1 MSPDEF
7 QRQLE
12 IVSTYNGVP
21 FGRVQLLFQEE
32 EKHEVAMLQFH
43 GHMALSDAF
52 KCVFLEATELL
63 NTVSRPKIKRPLTEF
78 YGLYSARVAHNFQS
92 LCGAERVA
100 IRGYPLLAYTSL
112 RNVFDN
118 LLLSSAAM
126 QRLTDFY
133 AIEGLERDEPFDRVK
148 AAKLRKTT
156 EFSVRRHMTGQQ
168 SGLSADVIDE
178 LKKWDALFD
187 IETHGARLSL
197 SGALGW
203 LKGTEPLPVLPRFNE
218 QHLAVFM
225 NRYSEVAWMAH
236 RLLPLLQP
244 PDVPLPG
251 EWREKW
257 RVVDA
262 SFQIMVGSLTEQ
274 LGKKIGSA
282 ILEFVDAKFPFDADS
297 TFPL

>member
-12 IVSTYNGVP
+12 TISTYNGVP
-21 FGRVQLLFQEE
+21 YGRVQLLFEEE
-32 EKHEVAMLQFH
+32 EKHERAMLQFH

-52 KCVFLEATELL
+52 KCVFLEAVELL
-63 NTVSRPKIKRPLTEF
+63 NTASQPKVTRPLSEF
-78 YGLYSARVAHNFQS
+78 YSLFLPRIANSFQS

-118 LLLSSAAM
+118 LVLSSAAM
-126 QRLTDFY
+126 QNLTDFY
-133 AIEGLERDEPFDRVK
+133 AIEGLEPGKQFDM
-148 AAKLRKTT
+148 AQASKLRKTT
-156 EFSVRRHMTGQQ
+156 ELAVRRHMTGQQ
-168 SGLSADVIDE
+168 SGLSAAAINE
-178 LKKWDALFD
+178 LAKWDAMFD
-187 IETHGARLSL
+187 IETHGARLSMA
-197 SGALGW
+197 SAGAW
-203 LKGTEPLPVLPRFNE
+203 MKGMEPLPVLPRFNE
-218 QHLAVFM
+218 RHLAVFM

-244 PDVPLPG
+244 PEAPLP
-251 EWREKW
+251 EDWKEKW
-257 RVVDA
+257 RIVDA

-274 LGKKIGSA
+274 LGKKIGA
-282 ILEFVDAKFPFDADS
+282 VILEFVNSKFPFGADS